1 MILFTGKTNIYS
13 QFYTC
18 EFIIGEKKFN
28 CAEQW
33 MMYSKAIFFNDEET
47 AQKILNESSPK
58 EIKQL
63 GREVKGYD
71 DDKWILI
78 ADEIVYMGN
87 LNKFNQNP
95 ELKEKLLKTG
105 NKLIYEAMNYDKRW
119 GTGFDIE
126 NSLKNKD
133 KWGEN
138 RLGKA
143 IMRVRET
150 LIMDN

>member
-1 MILFTGKTNIYS
+1 MTTTYYEDDEMILFTGKTNIYS

-47 AQKILNESSPK
+47 ANKILNESSPK

-63 GREVKGYD
+63 GREVKNFD
-71 DDKWILI
+71 DNKWMII
-78 ADEIVYMGN
+78 AKDVVYMGN

-95 ELKEKLLKTG
+95 ELKK
-105 NKLIYEAMNYDKRW
+105 NY
-119 GTGFDIE
+119 
-126 NSLKNKD
+126 
-133 KWGEN
+133 
-138 RLGKA
+138 
-143 IMRVRET
+143 
-150 LIMDN
+150 